1 LTADCGVK
9 TPREVEVEAAISV
22 GMTPNAYRDLPT
34 DERYELEEYI
44 LLQILKTQDQQKRE
58 RAEMKKGQKGGAK
71 ADAPQTVVPWEKSRV
86 TDGFSADIAPAR
98 VSKRQ
103 TGRRRR

>member
-1 LTADCGVK
+1 M
-9 TPREVEVEAAISV
+9 EAAISV

-58 RAEMKKGQKGGAK
+58 RDEMKKKSQKGAAK
-71 ADAPQTVVPWEKSRV
+71 DDAPQTVIPFSRSAGV
-86 TDGFSADIAPAR
+86 VDGFSADIEDRPR

-103 TGRRRR
+103 VGRRRR